1 MQTGFDS
8 VNAAGAR
15 RGKILPSRRL
25 PRSPPVNNLLT
36 GARLRWTRPV
46 AKHLKHIGV
55 VSALTV
61 VSRVLGLLRDRLSA
75 HIFGTTLLNSVF
87 VQAFRLPNLF
97 RRLLGE
103 GALTAAFVPTLQ
115 GELHHRGRAGAFAL
129 LNQVASWLALVSGTL
144 VAVVMLVLSQ
154 SRLWPGLDERWYRV
168 ADLTAVLF
176 PYMAFVCLAAAF
188 NGALQVLQRFTEPAL
203 SPIWLNLAMIAS
215 LGGAGLHFAST
226 PEGQMAWL
234 CGGVLAGGF
243 LQMAVPAAVLLREGW
258 RPRPDFALSPCI
270 REIARLMTPGFLG
283 TAIYQI
289 NIYVAGMLAVN
300 VSESANTL
308 LFYANRLMELPI
320 GVFAIAVSTVVY
332 PLLAK
337 HAAAGQLR
345 DLADDYRRGIRLI
358 LMINVP
364 AAAGLA
370 LLAEPIIRTLFETGK
385 FTAADTAAM
394 VPLLALFAVGMPF
407 FSIASLTVRAFYALK
422 DTAGPVRVAVLDF
435 CVNLGL
441 ALLLLRPLGAAGLV
455 LASTVAI
462 IVQTVLL
469 KRALGRKV
477 PELGFA
483 PLWPSVGKVLA
494 ATAGMAVLVGGGW
507 WALRH
512 FGPGGRVGDV
522 LGLCVLIPVG
532 AAFYGWLLWNL
543 RIEGREDLEAL
554 VAKFRRRRTAGE
566 GT

>member
-243 LQMAVPAAVLLREGW
+243 LQRLRRHLLLFRPFRLFLQVIEQAHIRSPNFAPVHGGQPPGPGFSICHGRLRPARIKKCEAAIVPATRV
-258 RPRPDFALSPCI
+258 FVN
-270 REIARLMTPGFLG
+270 G
-283 TAIYQI
+283 TLNQ
-289 NIYVAGMLAVN
+289 
-300 VSESANTL
+300 
-308 LFYANRLMELPI
+308 
-320 GVFAIAVSTVVY
+320 
-332 PLLAK
+332 
-337 HAAAGQLR
+337 
-345 DLADDYRRGIRLI
+345 
-358 LMINVP
+358 VP
-364 AAAGLA
+364 ASPA
-370 LLAEPIIRTLFETGK
+370 R
-385 FTAADTAAM
+385 FT
-394 VPLLALFAVGMPF
+394 
-407 FSIASLTVRAFYALK
+407 
-422 DTAGPVRVAVLDF
+422 
-435 CVNLGL
+435 
-441 ALLLLRPLGAAGLV
+441 
-455 LASTVAI
+455 
-462 IVQTVLL
+462 
-469 KRALGRKV
+469 
-477 PELGFA
+477 
-483 PLWPSVGKVLA
+483 
-494 ATAGMAVLVGGGW
+494 
-507 WALRH
+507 
-512 FGPGGRVGDV
+512 
-522 LGLCVLIPVG
+522 
-532 AAFYGWLLWNL
+532 
-543 RIEGREDLEAL
+543 
-554 VAKFRRRRTAGE
+554 
-566 GT
+566 